1 MDSIKITSTPASP
14 KISDIPS
21 KHRPSDSIFDI
32 NNLDNAIKIDPTTES
47 PQKENFR
54 ETLFQNLQKDIL
66 KPLMN
71 STTAQADALRKLVLI
86 SELFESSA
94 GAIPKEI
101 LEGIFINSQDLLSEL
116 LMRDKTE
123 TIFKGSFFDS
133 LRGLAKL
140 EGYPQLK
147 DAIVSILRHYDA
159 LVNQNQTLKGVV
171 IETSRLLMSLPSKE
185 RALLEQQLAKL
196 EAVLIRSSQD
206 EAGLESL
213 LGLKSAKA
221 TNGPVSPEL
230 QNLINLKAAQNGKL
244 DKSGQVETGLHSQ
257 STLNSSTD
265 TSGQTSSELQSLINL
280 KTTQSGNPDDN
291 LTQRL
296 ATIENLLNGKNLN
309 YKEIQQL
316 LKNETIPVLRQI
328 LQSQT
333 YSDKTYQSVA
343 TIIDHIVRYDKANP
357 EQLEAAVMRFSQAL
371 KPLTNLTDSDIVDM
385 KNQLFLHAK
394 EAEIL
399 ADRLSNA
406 SKTPGEGEKVALAHL
421 LEQALDE
428 NNSSKIINSAQT
440 LLETMVR
447 NESPIFTLM
456 HFLIPLRFLD
466 ENSYGEFFVDKDP
479 LTKKG
484 EKGDA
489 ENATDIFFTIQSDRY
504 GNFEVEL
511 LARDKNITLNIKS
524 PAPLVDL
531 LKSTRDQ
538 LKTIVE
544 EQGYALAGYG
554 IGEYS
559 ESQTILQRFPKLAFR
574 KVGLDVSI

>member
-1 MDSIKITSTPASP
+1 LDSIKITSTPASP

-196 EAVLIRSSQD
+196 EAVLIQSNQD

-213 LGLKSAKA
+213 LGLKSSKA

-244 DKSGQVETGLHSQ
+244 DKSGQVETALYN
-257 STLNSSTD
+257 LKSSTD
-265 TSGQTSSELQSLINL
+265 TNGQTSPELQNLINL
-280 KTTQSGNPDDN
+280 KATQSDN

-309 YKEIQQL
+309 YKEIQLL

-399 ADRLSNA
+399 ADRLNNA
-406 SKTPGEGEKVALAHL
+406 SKAPGEGEKVALAHL

-428 NNSSKIINSAQT
+428 NNSSKIINSAQN

-538 LKTIVE
+538 LKTIIE

>member
-14 KISDIPS
+14 KVSDIPS

-159 LVNQNQTLKGVV
+159 LINQNQTLKGIVL
-171 IETSRLLMSLPSKE
+171 ETSRLLMSLPSKE
-185 RALLEQQLAKL
+185 RAMLEQQLVRL
-196 EAVLIRSSQD
+196 EAVLIQSSQD
-206 EAGLESL
+206 ETGLESL
-213 LGLKSAKA
+213 LGLKSAKG
-221 TNGPVSPEL
+221 TNGQVSSEL
-230 QNLINLKAAQNGKL
+230 QNLINLKAAQN
-244 DKSGQVETGLHSQ
+244 DK
-257 STLNSSTD
+257 
-265 TSGQTSSELQSLINL
+265 
-280 KTTQSGNPDDN
+280 

-399 ADRLSNA
+399 ADRLNNA

-479 LTKKG
+479 LSKKG

-574 KVGLDVSI
+574 KVGLNVSV